1 MIEIEPKSLW
11 NKWDRR
17 AYDKAYK
24 EKHKEHLKAYNKEY
38 RLKNQEHIKNV
49 QKKWCLKNKE
59 KLKIWQKE
67 YWRKNK
73 EKICAYKKEYFLKK
87 LKIDPEF
94 YRKRNLL
101 YREYR
106 RNYYRNYYRKNKKV
120 ILGDITS
127 PKMQDIHAKRCNF

>member
-1 MIEIEPKSLW
+1 MNINQYTFFEKLSEEDYHFLEVTD
-11 NKWDRR
+11 NL
-17 AYDKAYK
+17 K
-24 EKHKEHLKAYNKEY
+24 EYNKEY

-106 RNYYRNYYRKNKKV
+106 RNYYRIYYRKNKKV

-127 PKMQDIHAKRCNF
+127 PKM

>member
-49 QKKWCLKNKE
+49 QKNG
-59 KLKIWQKE
+59 
-67 YWRKNK
+67 
-73 EKICAYKKEYFLKK
+73 
-87 LKIDPEF
+87 
-94 YRKRNLL
+94 
-101 YREYR
+101 
-106 RNYYRNYYRKNKKV
+106 V
-120 ILGDITS
+120 
-127 PKMQDIHAKRCNF
+127 